1 MKTVVT
7 LFEYQQYRF
16 ELAERDHFH
25 NDTFY
30 FTEKTMGLLE
40 DLNRSKP
47 FLECGLR
54 TIRPLNYVGIVRAGD
69 FTIEIFPK
77 LFRDEKYQEH
87 RKNIAANLLKMLS
100 YSGDLPFREMDM
112 ADLHQDKYDLF
123 EIFIRLFSKNLLSTI
138 KSSQK
143 KEYIKKSEE
152 IRVIKGRIDFKNY
165 INPCRFHIIPCEYY
179 EFSIDNNMNRTLKY
193 TCHLMARTVEDFD
206 TARTLRSIINIL
218 VQVTLTRITAA
229 EANSITFDRLNRV
242 FEPYIEMCKIF
253 LSHSTLTLQSS
264 EIESFSLLIPMEK
277 LFEGFITQVL
287 KEDPHYFFGRS
298 VAVRSQMSVGRM
310 AFDENGK
317 ELFNL
322 IPDILIG
329 SSVIEAIIDT
339 KYKALDTADTKL
351 GISQADIYQMYV
363 YATKTNTDR
372 CMLLYPEVMVNQKKD
387 LTLSVPSSD
396 DSNRDVLL
404 MIRSIRLAYNMINK
418 EEWEE
423 FRKELRTIVRPLI
436 RERQGWDDVKTSM
449 VLADGQGDSISL

>member
-16 ELAERDHFH
+16 ELADRDHFH
-25 NDTFY
+25 NETFY

-54 TIRPLNYVGIVRAGD
+54 TIRPLNYVGVVRAGD

-77 LFRDEKYQEH
+77 LFRDEKYQDH

-100 YSGDLPFREMDM
+100 YSGDLPFREMDI
-112 ADLHQDKYDLF
+112 ADLDQDKHDLF
-123 EIFIRLFSKNLLSTI
+123 EIFIRLFAKNLLSTI

-143 KEYIKKSEE
+143 REYIKKSED
-152 IRVIKGRIDFKNY
+152 IRVIKGRIDFKKY
-165 INPCRFHIIPCEYY
+165 INPCRLHIIPCEYY
-179 EFSIDNNMNRTLKY
+179 EFSIDNIMNRTLKY

-218 VQVTLTRITAA
+218 DQVTLTRITIA
-229 EANSITFDRLNRV
+229 EANSITFDRLNRI

-253 LSHSTLTLQSS
+253 LSQSTLTLQSS

-277 LFEGFITQVL
+277 LFERFITEIL
-287 KEDPHYFFGRS
+287 KEDPYYFFGRP
-298 VAVRSQMSVGRM
+298 VAVRSQVSVGRM
-310 AFDENGK
+310 ACDENGK

-322 IPDILIG
+322 IPDIVIG
-329 SSVIEAIIDT
+329 SPNVEAIIDT
-339 KYKALDTADTKL
+339 KYKALDCMDIKL
-351 GISQADIYQMYV
+351 DISQPDLYQIYV
-363 YATKTNTDR
+363 YATKTNIER
-372 CMLLYPEVMVNQKKD
+372 CMLLYPDVLLNQRKD
-387 LTLSVPSSD
+387 LILSVPSSKGF
-396 DSNRDVLL
+396 NHEVLL
-404 MIRSIRLAYNMINK
+404 MIRSIRLSYNMIND

-423 FRKELRTIVRPLI
+423 FRKELQACTKPLLIELKGQTKTI
-436 RERQGWDDVKTSM
+436 DT
-449 VLADGQGDSISL
+449 LALVT